1 MARPRMRSRM
11 HLRFRSK
18 LASVTVRSMRNAFSG
33 ALFTRRPR
41 TTIGRRNGA
50 SILSML
56 TMSPSWRAFH
66 QIHDRTPLATAKG
79 VSHIADSAASK
90 ISRITRKNRVLNG
103 IGWQGRDQSVVIS
116 ETEAA
121 IEHLSLFTFP
131 LVGANQM
138 HRLPRVDAFVESS
151 LQRAFGFGR
160 QIIFHSFSPGE
171 LRQD

>member
-1 MARPRMRSRM
+1 MARPRIRSRM

-79 VSHIADSAASK
+79 VSHITDSAASR
-90 ISRITRKNRVLNG
+90 ISRITRKNRFFLNG
-103 IGWQGRDQSVVIS
+103 IGWQGRDQSMMIS
-116 ETEAA
+116 ETDAA
-121 IEHLSLFTFP
+121 IEHLSLFARHYSLFLS
-131 LVGANQM
+131 LV
-138 HRLPRVDAFVESS
+138 
-151 LQRAFGFGR
+151 
-160 QIIFHSFSPGE
+160 
-171 LRQD
+171 